1 LIFRILGNMDIVT
14 PESFLKEARDKIA
27 FDAQLNEET
36 SLDKPLQ
43 AIIENCMRAINA
55 LMFKVSMGMES
66 ISLEILEV
74 NQGRPVSEQWMNEKM
89 DIEAA
94 HAKIDYI

>member
-1 LIFRILGNMDIVT
+1 MSIVT
-14 PESFLKEARDKIA
+14 PA
-27 FDAQLNEET
+27 
-36 SLDKPLQ
+36 
-43 AIIENCMRAINA
+43 
-55 LMFKVSMGMES
+55 
-66 ISLEILEV
+66 LEILEV